1 MAGALKERLSK
12 AMREGLGRAGKG
24 TSASQAAAAA
34 SSLEELGI
42 TGVHFKSSDEDLQEF
57 TDRLWHDQ
65 DDRIEPRSREWRQIM
80 HYVANEQFLAYHRGR
95 REWIERKAVP
105 WRIRASYNIMG
116 KAAELRTSRLTENKP
131 AISVQPASVDRADV
145 DRAEYKETLFWGLW
159 EKLSLL
165 STIVEVRAWATLNG
179 CGFLK
184 AGWDPEAGVEL
195 PRTLKRPKFA
205 TIQVPKLDALG
216 QQVPDPVTG
225 APVMIEKQIYAGIE
239 EVYLDAKGEELGPT
253 EMMVD
258 DEDNPGKKKKVRVP
272 VPDEADC
279 YNEGEAYVDARSAFN
294 IRYDVYADE
303 PDESWY
309 VQDTEI
315 HSGLNVVSMFPDAIE
330 KLREA
335 RTADDEEKASFWKP
349 MTERESTVTLLA
361 ERSRKNADDQLTG
374 ELDKEYVVRETW
386 IYPKTRLLRK
396 LWGKQGAYLVTVGD
410 KLVHKSALP
419 EWARRR
425 CNFIRLPDVP
435 EKGNHY
441 CKPHLRDILPLQD
454 DINRARSQMAER
466 NAIES
471 RLILGAAQGH
481 QMNVRLLGGMP
492 GVLLTY
498 RSAAHKPEPINLQ
511 QRGQGADSFYQT
523 SLEAATDLGNMND
536 ATTGKLPSA
545 GLAAKA
551 IYALQYAD
559 ERSIKKTSALQ
570 DVALKKLALALDAIT
585 RVEYKEARKVRVTG
599 EDRSFL
605 VESEILPEHL
615 DTEVDYFF
623 TPGSMMSRQK
633 EAIRNEMIALMKEG
647 LVDPNVVKKHIA
659 TASPDVFRTSYD
671 LQEAKARRVLSKILR
686 HGERGLMPDRVDD
699 PAIHLDVIKELM
711 LTSKWDVLGDEE
723 KQSIEQLF
731 AAHEATIAQQ
741 QLAAQQAANP
751 ALAAAPPA
759 PTGSGEQPPLGAPP
773 AAPGVAEGA
782 SELEAAAGG
791 MAPPAG
797 FGQ

>member
-1 MAGALKERLSK
+1 MPALKERLSQ

-24 TSASQAAAAA
+24 TSKSQAAEAA

-42 TGVHFKSSDEDLQEF
+42 TGVHFASSDEDLAEF

-105 WRIRASYNIMG
+105 WRIRAAYNIMG
-116 KAAELRTSRLTENKP
+116 KAVELRTSRLTENKP
-131 AISVQPASVDRADV
+131 AITVQPASIDRADV
-145 DRAEYKETLFWGLW
+145 DRAEFKETLFWGLW
-159 EKLSLL
+159 EKLDLL
-165 STIVEVRAWATLNG
+165 AKIIDARAWATLNG
-179 CGFLK
+179 AGFLK
-184 AGWDPEAGVEL
+184 VGWDPEAGIEL
-195 PRTLKRPKFA
+195 PRTLKRPKYA
-205 TIQVPKLDALG
+205 TIQVQQLDEAG
-216 QQVPDPVTG
+216 QPVFDQVSG
-225 APVMIEKQIYAGIE
+225 EPVMVEKQIYAGIE
-239 EVYLDAKGEELGPT
+239 EVYLDAKGEEIGPVET
-253 EMMVD
+253 MVD

-272 VPDEADC
+272 VPDNADC
-279 YNEGEAYVDARSAFN
+279 YNEGEVYVDPRSSFN
-294 IRYDVYADE
+294 IRWDVYADD

-309 VQDTEI
+309 IQDTEI
-315 HSGLNVVSMFPDAIE
+315 QAGSRVVSMFPDAIE
-330 KLREA
+330 AIKQA

-349 MTERESTVTLLA
+349 MTERDSTVTLLA

-386 IYPKTRLLRK
+386 IYPKSRFLRK
-396 LWGKQGAYLVTVGD
+396 LWGKNGAYLVTVGD
-410 KLVHKSALP
+410 RLVHRSALP
-419 EWARRR
+419 EWAKRR

-441 CKPHLRDILPLQD
+441 CKAHVRDLLPLQD

-471 RLILGAAQGH
+471 RLILGAQQGH

-498 RSAAHKPEPINLQ
+498 RSEAHKPSPINLAQ
-511 QRGQGADSFYQT
+511 QGQGADSFYRS

-570 DVALKKLALALDAIT
+570 DVALKKLALAIDAVT
-585 RVEYKEARKVRVTG
+585 RVEYKEARKVRVVG
-599 EDRSFL
+599 ADRSFL

-633 EAIRNEMIALMKEG
+633 EAIRNEMIALMDKG
-647 LVDPNVVKKHIA
+647 LVDANQARKHIA
-659 TASPDVFRTSYD
+659 TAVPDVFRTSYD
-671 LQEAKARRVLSKILR
+671 LQEAKARRALSKILR
-686 HGERGLMPDRVDD
+686 KGERDILPDPVDD
-699 PAIHLDVIKELM
+699 PAIHSEVIRELM
-711 LTSKWDVLGDEE
+711 LTEKWDVLGDEE
-723 KQSIEQLF
+723 KAAVQRLF
-731 AAHEATIAQQ
+731 DAHQATIAQQ
-741 QLAAQQAANP
+741 MAAAQPPAANVQ
-751 ALAAAPPA
+751 PPA
-759 PTGSGEQPPLGAPP
+759 ADPTGSGEQLGVPSAPP
-773 AAPGVAEGA
+773 GLPEGA
-782 SELEAAAGG
+782 SELEAEAGA
-791 MAPPAG
+791 MAPPT
-797 FGQ
+797 

>member
-1 MAGALKERLSK
+1 MAGALKERLGK
-12 AMREGLGRAGKG
+12 AMREGLGRVGKG
-24 TSASQAAAAA
+24 TSAAQATAAA
-34 SSLEELGI
+34 SSLEDIGI
-42 TGVHFKSSDEDLQEF
+42 TGVSFQSSDEDLAEF

-105 WRIRASYNIMG
+105 WRIRASYNVMG

-131 AISVQPASVDRADV
+131 AITVQPASIDRADV
-145 DRAEYKETLFWGLW
+145 DRAEFKETLFWGLW

-165 STIVEVRAWATLNG
+165 ATIIETRSWATVNG
-179 CGFLK
+179 AGFFK
-184 AGWDPEAGVEL
+184 VGWDPEAGVEL
-195 PRTLKRPKFA
+195 PRTLKRPKYE
-205 TIQVPKLDALG
+205 TIQVPEFDEFG

-225 APVMIEKQIYAGIE
+225 EPVMVQKQIYAGIE
-239 EVYLDAKGEELGPT
+239 EVYLDAAGEEIGPVET
-253 EMMVD
+253 MID
-258 DEDNPGKKKKVRVP
+258 DEEDPGKKKKVRLP
-272 VPDEADC
+272 IPENADC
-279 YNEGEAYVDARSAFN
+279 YNEGEVYVDSRSAFN
-294 IRYDVYADE
+294 VRWDAYADE

-309 VQDTEI
+309 IQDTEI
-315 HSGLNVVSMFPDAIE
+315 LAGSKVVSMFPDALE
-330 KLREA
+330 AVKQA

-349 MTERESTVTLLA
+349 MTERDSTVTLLA

-386 IYPKTRLLRK
+386 IYPKTRFLRK
-396 LWGKQGAYLVTVGD
+396 LWGKNGAYLVTVGD
-410 KLVHKSALP
+410 QLVHKSALP
-419 EWARRR
+419 EWAKRR

-441 CKPHLRDILPLQD
+441 CKPHLRDLLPLQD

-471 RLILGAAQGH
+471 RLILGAVQNH

-498 RSAAHKPEPINLQ
+498 RSEAHAPKAINLAQ
-511 QRGQGADSFYQT
+511 QGQGADAFYRS

-570 DVALKKLALALDAIT
+570 DVALKKLALAIDAVT

-615 DTEVDYFF
+615 DTEVDYYF

-633 EAIRNEMIALMKEG
+633 EAVRNEMIALMDKG
-647 LVDPNVVKKHIA
+647 LVNPNQARKHIA
-659 TASPDVFRTSYD
+659 TAVPDVFRTSYD

-686 HGERGLMPDRVDD
+686 KGERDLQPDPVDD
-699 PAIHLDVIKELM
+699 PEIHSEIIRELM
-711 LTSKWDVLGDEE
+711 LTEKWDVLGDDE
-723 KQSIEQLF
+723 KAAIQRLF
-731 AAHEATIAQQ
+731 DAHQATIAQR
-741 QLAAQQAANP
+741 QLAAAGAS
-751 ALAAAPPA
+751 ATPPA
-759 PTGSGEQPPLGAPP
+759 PAPSSQPASGEQPPTGQLGVAPS
-773 AAPGVAEGA
+773 APGIPEGA
-782 SELEAAAGG
+782 SELEAAARE
-791 MAPPAG
+791 MAPPA
-797 FGQ
+797 

>member
-1 MAGALKERLSK
+1 MGEIKERLSK

-24 TSASQAAAAA
+24 SSKGQAAQAA
-34 SSLEELGI
+34 SDLEELGI
-42 TGVHFKSSDEDLQEF
+42 TGVHFASTDEDLAEF

-105 WRIRASYNIMG
+105 WRIRASYNVMG

-131 AISVQPASVDRADV
+131 AISVQPASIDRADV
-145 DRAEYKETLFWGLW
+145 DRAEFKETLFWGLW

-165 STIVEVRAWATLNG
+165 NTIIDARTWATLNG
-179 CGFLK
+179 AGFFK
-184 AGWDPEAGVEL
+184 VGWDPEAGLEL

-205 TIQVPKLDALG
+205 TIQVPQLDEA
-216 QQVPDPVTG
+216 G
-225 APVMIEKQIYAGIE
+225 APAFDQMSGEPIMVDKQIYAGIE
-239 EVYLDAKGEELGPT
+239 EVYLDAKGEEIGPV

-258 DEDNPGKKKKVRVP
+258 DEDNPGKRKKVRVP
-272 VPDEADC
+272 VPDNADC
-279 YNEGEAYVDARSAFN
+279 YNEGEVYVDARSSFN
-294 IRYDVYADE
+294 LRWDVYADD

-309 VQDTEI
+309 IQDTEI
-315 HSGLNVVSMFPDAIE
+315 FAGSKVVSMFPDAIE
-330 KLREA
+330 KLAAA
-335 RTADDEEKASFWKP
+335 RTADDEEKASYWKP
-349 MTERESTVTLLA
+349 MAERESTVTLLA

-386 IYPKTRLLRK
+386 IYPKTRFLRK
-396 LWGKQGAYLVTVGD
+396 LWGKQGAYVVTVGD
-410 KLVHKSALP
+410 QLVHKSALP

-425 CNFIRLPDVP
+425 CNFIRLPDIP

-441 CKPHLRDILPLQD
+441 CKASLRDVLPLQD

-466 NAIES
+466 AAIES
-471 RLILGAAQGH
+471 RLILGAPQNH

-498 RSAAHKPEPINLQ
+498 RSPEHAPKPISLTQ
-511 QRGQGADSFYQT
+511 QGPGADAFYQS
-523 SLEAATDLGNMND
+523 SLEAAADLGHMNE

-559 ERSIKKTSALQ
+559 ERSIKKTSGLQ
-570 DVALKKLALALDAIT
+570 DVALKKLALAMDAVT
-585 RVEYKEARKVRVTG
+585 RVEYKEARKIRVTG

-615 DTEVDYFF
+615 DTEIDYFF

-633 EAIRNEMIALMKEG
+633 EAIRNEMIALMDKG
-647 LVDPNVVKKHIA
+647 LIDPRQAKKHIA
-659 TASPDVFRTSYD
+659 TAVPDVFRTSYD

-686 HGERGLMPDRVDD
+686 GGERGIVPDPVDD
-699 PAIHLDVIKELM
+699 PAIHSDVIKELM
-711 LTSKWDVLGDEE
+711 LTSRWDVLGDEE
-723 KQSIEQLF
+723 KQAIQQVYD
-731 AAHEATIAQQ
+731 AHQATIAQQ
-741 QLAAQQAANP
+741 QLAAAQPP
-751 ALAAAPPA
+751 APAAAPAPPVPA
-759 PTGSGEQPPLGAPP
+759 PEAPPLGAPP
-773 AAPGVAEGA
+773 QAPGIPEGA
-782 SELEAAAGG
+782 AELEAAAGG
-791 MAPPAG
+791 KMAPPSD